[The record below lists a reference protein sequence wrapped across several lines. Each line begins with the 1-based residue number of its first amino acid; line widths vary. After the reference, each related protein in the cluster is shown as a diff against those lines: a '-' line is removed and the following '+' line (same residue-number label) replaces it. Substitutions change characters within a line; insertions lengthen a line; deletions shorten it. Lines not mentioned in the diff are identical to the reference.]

1 MSSLSKTTLNHSS
14 LGSLVERNTVW
25 WTQPS
30 GGSFSNPDI
39 SFTNVSEC
47 PGFNRYLA
55 IVPNITP
62 SPPHVRRER
71 LDVTPGLVFARV
83 QKHLDQR
90 ALLDHPVHVIAPPRA
105 RDVGQEL
112 AALIHVPDDPRCRP
126 QVRLHLTLQV
136 EREVRV
142 RVQVGEPVAP
152 PRRRHATDVD
162 PSVYVVERNLE
173 PALLAGSAPRC
184 CDVDQV
190 APAERFADRFL
201 SSFHRNRRKPAK
213 RSRIPSGGAVG
224 PSPSPM
230 P

>member
-39 SFTNVSEC
+39 SFTDVSEC

-90 ALLDHPVHVIAPPRA
+90 ALLDHPVHVIAPPCASDGRQ
-105 RDVGQEL
+105 DL
-112 AALIHVPDDPRCRP
+112 TALIHVLDDPRRRR
-126 QVRLHLTLQV
+126 QVRLDLTLQV
-136 EREVRV
+136 ECEVPV
-142 RVQVGEPVAP
+142 GVQV
-152 PRRRHATDVD
+152 
-162 PSVYVVERNLE
+162 
-173 PALLAGSAPRC
+173 
-184 CDVDQV
+184 
-190 APAERFADRFL
+190 
-201 SSFHRNRRKPAK
+201 RKPVT
-213 RSRIPSGGAVG
+213 P
-224 PSPSPM
+224 
-230 P
+230 